1 MRAVATLAV
10 LLTAAAG
17 LHMLAAA
24 AVTDAPPA
32 LAAVLFWQSE
42 APRVLMALT
51 VGGALGLA
59 GAAMQ
64 EVTRNPLASPTTV
77 GTVSG
82 AWVALVVATL
92 VVPDLAARF
101 GPWICL
107 VGGGLTTAAVLAV
120 AGPMRMQGVV
130 VIIVGMAMNLTLA
143 AVAVV
148 LTLLAGEV
156 ARGTFIWRAGDLTQ
170 TGWETLIWTAPQC
183 LAGALLFLAVLRPL
197 AVLRLGQTV
206 ASGRGVPTVGV
217 SIVTLGLAVWLTSAA
232 VAAVGAIGF
241 VGLVAP
247 HIVRGLG
254 VRSTGGRLILSAAA
268 GAAALL
274 ACDAVPVALS
284 HWSRDLIPTGAAAA
298 LIGAPAL
305 ILLAWRGVRTDAQ
318 PAFGM
323 TVGRTRLPAGFWPVL
338 SAACASMV
346 VVALGLGVT
355 VDGFSWSFAPMSEGA
370 DALLFAL
377 RWPSVVAAAAA
388 GLAMAVSG
396 VILQRLLRNP
406 LASPDILGVTSGAML
421 AIVFAVVFLG
431 GPLVESAAPAAV
443 LGALAVTL
451 VLRAVWRRRA
461 TPPDVLILTG
471 IALAALL
478 DALVQFALARGGD
491 EAYSLLV
498 WLTGATFLASAEG
511 ALALLAVAVAVL
523 AAAVALRRWLTLM
536 TLGDHVAEAR
546 GMPIDG
552 ARRALLW
559 LVAGAT
565 AAVVA
570 CVGPVTFIGLL
581 APHAAALLGARRA
594 GEQLAASALIG
605 VGLLVAAELAGR
617 LVAWPDQLPA
627 GIVASLLGGL
637 YLFALIVGSSFRR
650 AVLPG

>member
-1 MRAVATLAV
+1 MLAV
-10 LLTAAAG
+10 LLAAAAG
-17 LHMLAAA
+17 LHMLAAE

-82 AWVALVVATL
+82 AWVALVAVTL
-92 VVPDLAARF
+92 VAPDLAAGF

-120 AGPMRMQGVV
+120 AWPMGMQGIV
-130 VIIVGMAMNLTLA
+130 VIIVGMAMNLMLA

-148 LTLLAGEV
+148 LTLLGGEA

-170 TGWETLIWTAPQC
+170 TGWETLIWSAPQI

-197 AVLRLGQTV
+197 AVLRLGQT
-206 ASGRGVPTVGV
+206 AAAGRGVPTVAV
-217 SIVTLGLAVWLTSAA
+217 PIATLTLAVWLTAAA

-254 VRSTGGRLILSAAA
+254 VRSTGGRLVLSAAA
-268 GAAALL
+268 GALALL

-318 PAFGM
+318 PTFALL
-323 TVGRTRLPAGFWPVL
+323 VGREHPPAWFWPGLCTVC
-338 SAACASMV
+338 AATVAA
-346 VVALGLGVT
+346 ALGFGATADGYSWTLGA
-355 VDGFSWSFAPMSEGA
+355 WSEDS

-377 RWPSVVAAAAA
+377 RWPSVAAAAAA
-388 GLAMAVSG
+388 GLTMAVSG
-396 VILQRLLRNP
+396 VVLQRLLRNP

-421 AIVFAVVFLG
+421 AIVCAVVFLG
-431 GPLVESAAPAAV
+431 GSLAGSSAPAAL

-451 VLRAVWRRRA
+451 LLRAVWRRRA

-478 DALVQFALARGGD
+478 DSLVQFAMARGGD
-491 EAYSLLV
+491 EAYALLV
-498 WLTGATFLASAEG
+498 WMTGATFLASAEG
-511 ALALLAVAVAVL
+511 ALVLLAVAIVVL
-523 AAAVALRRWLTLM
+523 AVAVALRRWLTLVA
-536 TLGDHVAEAR
+536 LGDPVAAAR
-546 GMPIDG
+546 GVPVEG
-552 ARRALLW
+552 ARQALLC

-581 APHAAALLGARRA
+581 APHAAAILGARRA
-594 GEQLAASALIG
+594 GEQLAAAALIG
-605 VGLLVAAELAGR
+605 IALLVAAELTGR

-627 GIVASLLGGL
+627 GMIASLLGGL
-637 YLFALIVGSSFRR
+637 YLFGLIIGSLLRR
-650 AVLPG
+650 SRRYA